1 MALRY
6 GKAGLVCG
14 NRQHGPTNPGMQILS
29 VELLGRTVQQW
40 GVGVLSTLALW
51 LALVAARRL
60 LSSRLKRLTS
70 RTSTQIDDL
79 IVELIRRTHAGVLLV
94 FACWPA
100 LQILNASERLNH
112 VAHVITVIVVTL
124 QAAIWGQIAL
134 EYLLVKRVSALRE
147 EDPASAT
154 TLGGVT
160 MLARMALWMTLVI
173 IALDNLGVDVTTLVA
188 GLGIG
193 GVAIALAL
201 QNILGDLF
209 ASLSIALDK
218 PFVVGDFVVVGD
230 LAGTVQRVGLKTTRV
245 LSLSGEQL
253 IFSNTDLL
261 SSRIHN
267 YKRMSE
273 RRILFTLGVTYETS
287 PAKLKAIPGMIEKII
302 RADKG
307 ARFDRAHFARYDDFA
322 LTFEVVYFVLS
333 PQYNVYMDV
342 NQRINLAI
350 YEQFSEAGIDFAYPT
365 RTLYLHGNVDTGARQ
380 LETDTA

>member
-1 MALRY
+1 MR
-6 GKAGLVCG
+6 
-14 NRQHGPTNPGMQILS
+14 ILS
-29 VELLGRTVQQW
+29 VELLGHTVQQW
-40 GVGVLSTLALW
+40 GIGVLAAIALW
-51 LALVAARRL
+51 ITLIAARRL
-60 LSSRLKRLTS
+60 LSSRLKRLTE

-79 IVELIRRTHAGVLLV
+79 IVELIRRTHAGVLFV

-100 LQILNASERLNH
+100 LQILNAGERVH
-112 VAHVITVIVVTL
+112 QVAHVITVVVVTI
-124 QAAIWGQIAL
+124 QAAIWGQITL

-160 MLARMALWMTLVI
+160 LLARMALWLTLFI

-245 LSLSGEQL
+245 QSLTGEQL

-267 YKRMSE
+267 YKRMQE
-273 RRILFTLGVTYETS
+273 RRILFALGVTYET
-287 PAKLKAIPGMIEKII
+287 PHDKLKAIPGMIEKII
-302 RADKG
+302 RADNG

-322 LTFEVVYFVLS
+322 LTFEIVYYVLS
-333 PQYNVYMDV
+333 PEYNVYMDV

-365 RTLYLHGNVDTGARQ
+365 RTLYLHGNIETGARQ
-380 LETDTA
+380 LEADTA